1 MTVDPRGCHHIIS
14 KGARM
19 VRSPFVHGV
28 LIGSAV
34 VALVFLAM

>member
-1 MTVDPRGCHHIIS
+1 MTVDSRGCRGIVS
-14 KGARM
+14 KGTRM

-34 VALVFLAM
+34 VALVFLAL